1 MRPPPFRDPHSTNAI
16 GRLPAFALTYGLL
29 AAFALTY
36 STHIVWSLRLLTADA
51 AAPIGKYVL
60 AGIGAFL
67 PPIGAV
73 HGVMIW
79 FGAGG

>member
-1 MRPPPFRDPHSTNAI
+1 MRPPLFRDPYSKYAI
-16 GRLPAFALTYGLL
+16 GLL

-51 AAPIGKYVL
+51 AAPIGKYVI

>member
-1 MRPPPFRDPHSTNAI
+1 MNFRRYRYDPVASGFVVLI
-16 GRLPAFALTYGLL
+16 VAFALTYG
-29 AAFALTY
+29 
-36 STHIVWSLRLLTADA
+36 THVVWSLRLLTADA

-67 PPIGAV
+67 PPIGAA